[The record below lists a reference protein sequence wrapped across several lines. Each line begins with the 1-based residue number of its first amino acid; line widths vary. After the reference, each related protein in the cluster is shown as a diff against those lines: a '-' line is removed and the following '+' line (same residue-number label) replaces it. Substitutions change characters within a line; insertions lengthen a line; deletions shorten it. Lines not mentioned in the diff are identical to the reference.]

1 MDKRKG
7 QNSILFLTTLGVYL
21 GLVLVGA
28 TPQVLANAATT
39 RNFDIRDEIEF
50 QDKLDKD
57 PDPIA
62 NGSALDETAS
72 VKKDKFVPLARFLK
86 QFRPILP
93 VGVFHSAVRDQRP
106 EAAALGFEYF
116 FVYDDLN
123 ARIAVPRFSGLQVNR
138 LARSSINHHLVSDAK

>member
-1 MDKRKG
+1 VDKRKG

-62 NGSALDETAS
+62 NGSALDDTAS
-72 VKKDKFVPLARFLK
+72 VKKDKFVPLARLLK
-86 QFRPILP
+86 QFRPFLP
-93 VGVFHSAVRDQRP
+93 VDVFHSAVRDQRP
-106 EAAALGFEYF
+106 EAAALSFEYF
-116 FVYDDLN
+116 LYNDLN

-138 LARSSINHHLVSDAK
+138 LARSSINHHLNSDAK

>member
-1 MDKRKG
+1 VDKRKG

-62 NGSALDETAS
+62 NASALDEVAS
-72 VKKDKFVPLARFLK
+72 AKRDKFVPLARFLK
-86 QFRPILP
+86 QFRPFLP
-93 VGVFHSAVRDQRP
+93 AGIFQSAIREQRP
-106 EAAALGFEYF
+106 KAAAISSEYF
-116 FVYDDLN
+116 LYNDLR
-123 ARIAVPRFSGLQVNR
+123 ARTAASRFGGLLVNR
-138 LARSSINHHLVSDAK
+138 LARSSIDSLATCDAK

>member
-1 MDKRKG
+1 VEKRKG

-39 RNFDIRDEIEF
+39 RSFDIRDEIEF

-62 NGSALDETAS
+62 DGSALDEAAS
-72 VKKDKFVPLARFLK
+72 VKKDKFVPLTRFLK
-86 QFRPILP
+86 QFRPFLP
-93 VGVFHSAVRDQRP
+93 TGVFHSAIRDDRP
-106 EAAALGFEYF
+106 EAASLSFEYF
-116 FVYDDLN
+116 LYNDLQ
-123 ARIAVPRFSGLQVNR
+123 ARTAVPRFSGLQVNR